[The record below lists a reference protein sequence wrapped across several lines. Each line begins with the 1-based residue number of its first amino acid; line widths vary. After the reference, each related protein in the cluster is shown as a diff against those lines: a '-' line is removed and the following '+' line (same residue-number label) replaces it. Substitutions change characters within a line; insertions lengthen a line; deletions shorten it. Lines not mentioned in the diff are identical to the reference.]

1 MKGVREMITRKK
13 YPEEIKL
20 EVVKK
25 CIEEEKSSVEVGKEY
40 GINDSTIR
48 QWVKKYREEGED
60 CFKEKVKV
68 GSFIR
73 DATKIPPTLYKQ
85 LGLDKIREDPKEL
98 KKALTEIEKY
108 KLIVAE
114 KELENMILR
123 DALKK
128 KKMR

>member
-1 MKGVREMITRKK
+1 M
-13 YPEEIKL
+13 
-20 EVVKK
+20 
-25 CIEEEKSSVEVGKEY
+25 
-40 GINDSTIR
+40 
-48 QWVKKYREEGED
+48 
-60 CFKEKVKV
+60 
-68 GSFIR
+68 
-73 DATKIPPTLYKQ
+73 TKIPPTLYKQ

-114 KELENMILR
+114 KELENMMLR